1 MQHRVHQRAD
11 FRKSLLSSVG
21 SRIHVYMDV
30 SKAPYQHASPWDTPF
45 EPVTLPDL
53 FARTTERKPEA
64 PLVDFLGRVYSY
76 RALYEEARRF
86 AAGLQDL
93 GIARG
98 DRVGLFLPNVPI
110 YVSAYYGAMM
120 AGAVVV
126 NFSPLYTVE
135 ELRQQVEDSGT
146 RLLVT
151 IDAASLLPAALAVLE
166 NSSLETLVVGRLG
179 AMLSPLKRL
188 ALKLLGR
195 KSISPIP
202 ARPDVRE
209 WAGVVP
215 RREPAPLALS
225 PADLALLQYTGGTT
239 GRPKGA
245 MLTHAN
251 LAINAMQVDAIDP
264 YDRNEPDMIM
274 GALPLF
280 HVFANTCVL
289 NRTVAKGGCI
299 AMVPRFEAKQV
310 LRTLERTRATAFP
323 GVPTMFQALLDDPRI
338 GRTDFSSLR
347 VAISGGAPLPAP
359 VREKFE
365 AATGAR
371 LVEGYGLTESA
382 GVVSTNPYTGLR
394 KSGTIGQVI
403 PQTRI
408 MLLDKEDPTRPA
420 PEGEPGELVVAGP
433 QIMQGYWN
441 RPDAAKSAFADIDG
455 TRWLRTGDVAEID
468 EDGFIAIVDRIKD
481 MIAVGGFKVFPSQVE
496 AVLLEHAAIREVLV
510 IGVPDAY
517 RGETPRA
524 YVTLAEDADATAEE
538 LRTWLNARV
547 GKHER
552 VSGVVIRDELPKTMI
567 GKLDRKALRAEVIG
581 GEAGVG
587 EGIGPEADDPSF
599 VAPAKAGA

>member
-1 MQHRVHQRAD
+1 
-11 FRKSLLSSVG
+11 
-21 SRIHVYMDV
+21 MDV
-30 SKAPYQHASPWDTPF
+30 SKAPYQHAAPWDTPF

-53 FARTTERKPEA
+53 FARAAERRPDA
-64 PLVDFLGRVYSY
+64 PLVDFLGRIYSY
-76 RALYEEARRF
+76 RALYGEARRF
-86 AAGLQDL
+86 AAGLQEL

-135 ELRQQVEDSGT
+135 ELNQQVEDSGA
-146 RLLVT
+146 RILVT
-151 IDAASLLPAALAVLE
+151 IDAASLLPTALEVLDR
-166 NSSLETLVVGRLG
+166 SPLETLVVGRLG
-179 AMLSPLKRL
+179 AMLTPLKRI

-195 KSISPIP
+195 KSIAAIP
-202 ARPDVRE
+202 ARTDVRE
-209 WAGVVP
+209 WSGMLP
-215 RREPAPLALS
+215 KGEPAPVALS

-251 LAINAMQVDAIDP
+251 LAVNAMQVDAIDP
-264 YDRNEPDMIM
+264 FDRDEPDVIM

-289 NRTVAKGGCI
+289 NRTVAKGACI
-299 AMVPRFEAKQV
+299 AMVPRFDAKQV
-310 LRTLERTRATAFP
+310 LQTIERTRVTAFP
-323 GVPTMFQALLDDPRI
+323 GVPTMFQALLDHPRI
-338 GRTDFSSLR
+338 GRTDFSSLK
-347 VAISGGAPLPAP
+347 VSISGGAPLPAP

-365 AATGAR
+365 AASGAR

-394 KSGTIGQVI
+394 KPGTIGQVI
-403 PQTRI
+403 PQTRV

-420 PEGEPGELVVAGP
+420 PDGEPGELVIAGP

-441 RPDAAKSAFADIDG
+441 RPDAATNAFADLGG

-468 EDGFIAIVDRIKD
+468 EDGFITIVDRIKD

-496 AVLLEHAAIREVLV
+496 AVLLEHAAVKEALV

-517 RGETPRA
+517 RGEMPQA
-524 YVTLAEDADATAEE
+524 YVTLAEGAEATAAE
-538 LRTWLNARV
+538 LQTWLNARV

-552 VSGVVIRDELPKTMI
+552 VSGVVIREELPKTMI
-567 GKLDRKALRAEVIG
+567 GKLDRKALRAEVLVD
-581 GEAGVG
+581 A
-587 EGIGPEADDPSF
+587 
-599 VAPAKAGA
+599 